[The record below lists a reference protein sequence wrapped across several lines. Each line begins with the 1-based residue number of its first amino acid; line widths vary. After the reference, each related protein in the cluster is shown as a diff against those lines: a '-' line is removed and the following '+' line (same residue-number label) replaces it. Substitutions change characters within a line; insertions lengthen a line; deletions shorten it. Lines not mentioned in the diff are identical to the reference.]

1 MEKAKSKYD
10 GIYHTQTTPTND
22 YCEKHDYY
30 KRYFDRIKQNICPF
44 CERERKDE
52 EQEAKN
58 LVKYQTEQAR
68 KRKYFL
74 NDYSSLNEEIK
85 QATLDNYKVN
95 SNEEKTALEFAKRV
109 ANEFIQEAKNNVILI
124 GKSGTGKSHLS
135 HGIAKEVSDVKKW
148 VVPYVNI
155 VDFMTRLNFDNKESM
170 IERVVNAKLVVIDD
184 LGSEMENKLTK
195 DVIYEIFDKRTRT
208 IVTTNMTGEQLIE
221 RYGNRTYSR
230 IMKGVDKDHFMKFEN
245 MKDRRRLLF

>member
-10 GIYHTQTTPTND
+10 GIYEANTTPTDD

-30 KRYFDRIKQNICPF
+30 KRYFSRMDKNICPF
-44 CERERKDE
+44 CEREIKDK
-52 EQEAKN
+52 EQEEKN
-58 LVKYQTEQAR
+58 LIKYQEEQAR
-68 KRKYFL
+68 KREYFL
-74 NDYSSLNEEIK
+74 NKYSSLNEEIQ
-85 QATLDNYKVN
+85 QATLENYSVD
-95 SNEEKTALEFAKRV
+95 SQEEKNALEFAKRI
-109 ANEFIQEAKNNVILI
+109 ADEFIQEAKNNVILI

-135 HGIAKEVSDVKKW
+135 HGIAKEVSDTKEW
-148 VVPYVNI
+148 VVPYVNM
-155 VDFMTRLNFDNKESM
+155 VDFMTRINYDNKESM
-170 IERVVNAKLVVIDD
+170 IGRIVDAKLVVIDD
-184 LGSEMENKLTK
+184 LGSEMESKFTK
-195 DVIYEIFDKRTRT
+195 DIIYEIFDKRTRT

>member
-1 MEKAKSKYD
+1 MEKARSKYD
-10 GIYHTQTTPTND
+10 GIYEAQTTPTDD

-44 CERERKDE
+44 CERERKDKE
-52 EQEAKN
+52 LENLN
-58 LVKYQTEQAR
+58 LVKYKAEQKR
-68 KRKYFL
+68 KRDYFL
-74 NDYSSLNEEIK
+74 NRYSSLNEEIQ
-85 QATLDNYKVN
+85 QATLDNYKVE
-95 SNEEKTALEFAKRV
+95 SQEEQKALAFAKRV

-135 HGIAKEVSDVKKW
+135 HGIAKEVSDTKEW
-148 VVPYVNI
+148 VVPYVNM
-155 VDFMTRLNFDNKESM
+155 VDFMTRLNFDNKASM
-170 IERVVNAKLVVIDD
+170 IERIVNAELVVIDD